1 MMKSFA
7 KIMPEPHSDAAD
19 GLSAVPAAAAR
30 LRIFHRILPFVFILY
45 VLAYIDRANVAFA
58 NRPMSADLGF
68 SAEVFG
74 FGAGVFFV
82 GYFLL
87 QIPGALIVERWS
99 ARRLIAAILVS
110 WGLLTMLIGF
120 VRTPGQFYASRFMLG
135 AAEAGLFPG
144 VLVYLTHWF
153 RANDRARATAR
164 FALAAPVALTIGAP
178 LSGLILKIHWLG
190 APGWRWIFILQ
201 GIPAILFGGIT
212 LFYLPDR
219 PRDARW
225 LTAPERNWIEGELR
239 REEALKGTR
248 PRKDWWRAL
257 GHRDVLL
264 LTGASFCANLGG
276 YGFILWL
283 PNTLNRG
290 LGLPLLLSTMLAAL
304 PFAAAIVASLLVGWS
319 SDRTGE
325 RKWHTCCVFLGASLF
340 LVLGSLPGQ
349 PVALSVV
356 WMCLVGAAVY
366 SWIPPF
372 WVLPGLML
380 SESEAAASIGMINSV
395 GNLGGFAGPWIAG
408 YLLTRGAG
416 YGAVLLALA
425 ASYGASAV
433 FTALV
438 RAPALGRR
446 VKGAG
451 LAA

>member
-1 MMKSFA
+1 MKNFPNRMSRL
-7 KIMPEPHSDAAD
+7 HSEVKGGPLAGVA
-19 GLSAVPAAAAR
+19 GAAR
-30 LRIFHRILPFVFILY
+30 LKIFRRILPFVFLLY

-99 ARRLIAAILVS
+99 ARRLLAAILVS

-120 VRTPGQFYASRFMLG
+120 VHTAMQFYASRFLLG

-153 RANDRARATAR
+153 RAGDRARATAR

-178 LSGLILKIHWLG
+178 LSGVILKIHWLG
-190 APGWRWIFILQ
+190 VPGWRWIFILQ
-201 GIPAILFGGIT
+201 GVPAILFGAVT

-219 PRDARW
+219 PRDAGW
-225 LTAPERNWIEGELR
+225 LTGPEQSWIEGELR
-239 REEALKGTR
+239 REEAIKGTR
-248 PRKDWWRAL
+248 PRKNWWRAL

-264 LTGASFCANLGG
+264 LTGASFCANLGA

-290 LGLPLLLSTMLAAL
+290 MGLPLMLSTMLAAL
-304 PFAAAIVASLLVGWS
+304 PFMAAIVSSLLVGWS

-325 RKWHTCCVFLGASLF
+325 RKWHTCGSFVGASLF

-349 PVALSVV
+349 PVALLVL
-356 WMCLVGAAVY
+356 WMCLVGAGVY

-372 WVLPGLML
+372 WVLPGLIL

-395 GNLGGFAGPWIAG
+395 GNLGGFAGPWLAG
-408 YLLTRGAG
+408 YMLTRGAG
-416 YGAVLLALA
+416 YGRVLLALA
-425 ASYGASAV
+425 VSYCVSAV
-433 FTALV
+433 LTALV
-438 RAPALGRR
+438 RPPALGRR
-446 VKGAG
+446 MKGA
-451 LAA
+451 ARAV